1 MNAFENQ
8 IQRDC
13 GLDLYAA
20 DLETLQVNLGYKCNL
35 SCHHCHHACGPDR
48 PEVMSWEIMEKVIG
62 VAREIRPGLVDITGG
77 SPELHPHLRK
87 LIKILRQDDHAV
99 QMRTNLTVLAE
110 PGMGDI
116 PQYLQQHQVRLVASL
131 PCYLEENVC
140 AQRGN
145 GVYARSTNMLK
156 KLNSLGYGKQPELSL
171 HLVYN
176 PGGPFLP
183 PDQRQLEQDY
193 RRELDNRF
201 GIQFSGLYT
210 IANMPIGRFLES
222 LKQEQKDGEYMQ
234 LLQDGFNCQT
244 VTSLMCRHQI
254 CVAWDGSLF
263 DCDFNIALNLPLH
276 MDLPRTIM
284 DCDRGSILNRRIRT
298 GNHCFGC
305 TAGFGSSCG
314 GALTSEN
321 S

>member
-1 MNAFENQ
+1 MNAFETQ

-13 GLDLYAA
+13 GLELYATA
-20 DLETLQVNLGYKCNL
+20 VEILQVNVGLKCNL
-35 SCHHCHHACGPDR
+35 SCHHCHLACGPDR
-48 PEVMSWEIMEKVIG
+48 TEMMPGEIMDRVIN
-62 VAREIRPGLVDITGG
+62 VAKEIQPSLVDITGG
-77 SPELHPHLRK
+77 SPELHPH
-87 LIKILRQDDHAV
+87 IKAFIDALVHGGHSV
-99 QMRTNLTVLAE
+99 QMRTNLAVLAE
-110 PGMGDI
+110 PGMESI
-116 PQYLQQHQVRLVASL
+116 PSFLKQHKVSLVASL
-131 PCYLEENVC
+131 PCYIEEHVSK
-140 AQRGN
+140 QRGR
-145 GVYARSTNMLK
+145 GVYERSTDMLK
-156 KLNSLGYGKQPELSL
+156 KLNSLGYGREPELAL

-183 PDQRQLEQDY
+183 PDQNQLEKDY

-222 LKQEQKDGEYMQ
+222 LKQEQKDSEYMQ
-234 LLQDGFNCQT
+234 LLRDGFNCQT
-244 VTSLMCRHQI
+244 VTGLMCRHQI
-254 CVAWDGSLF
+254 CVAWDGSLY
-263 DCDFNIALNLPLH
+263 DCDFNLALRMPLAE
-276 MDLPRTIM
+276 DLPRTIEHY
-284 DCDRGSILNRRIRT
+284 DHELIVNRKIKT